1 MGVPAL
7 LLAVAALLILG
18 TTQVA
23 AWGGL
28 KRNGWIG
35 IRTRPLMASDEA
47 WRAGHRAALPALRST
62 CLPVAIGGVIGGIA
76 AGAGM
81 NSVASWG
88 AMLLVGGIAW
98 STFRAGRAAKA
109 VTRRREAERMDA
121 RPIRRDDA
129 GRPGRRD

>member
-18 TTQVA
+18 TAQLA
-23 AWGGL
+23 AWGLL

-47 WRAGHRAALPALRST
+47 WRAGHVAALPALRST

-88 AMLLVGGIAW
+88 ALLLVGGIVW
-98 STFRAGRAAKA
+98 STFRAGQAAKRVA
-109 VTRRREAERMDA
+109 RRREVERLDAERW
-121 RPIRRDDA
+121 RTPPRTRRD
-129 GRPGRRD
+129 

>member
-18 TTQVA
+18 TTQLA
-23 AWGGL
+23 AWGLL

-47 WRAGHRAALPALRST
+47 WRAGHVAALPALRST

-81 NSVASWG
+81 NSVDG
-88 AMLLVGGIAW
+88 VVQ
-98 STFRAGRAAKA
+98 AA
-109 VTRRREAERMDA
+109 RRESHGEV
-121 RPIRRDDA
+121 
-129 GRPGRRD
+129 PGRQAEDRIATRQRHG